1 MSASPRSRAQ
11 IRAAIFDV
19 LGAIAPE
26 VDPAAIAPDRPLREQ
41 IDIDSFD
48 FLNVI
53 IRLHEVLG
61 VEIPER
67 DYAELA
73 TLDGAVE
80 YLARRSGRS
89 DAQPAGKSGG

>member
-1 MSASPRSRAQ
+1 MSTLAREQ

-26 VDPAAIAPDRPLREQ
+26 IEPGAIAPDKPLREQ

-53 IRLHEVLG
+53 IRLNERLG
-61 VEIPER
+61 VAVPET
-67 DYAELA
+67 DYGKLV
-73 TLDGAVE
+73 TLESMVD
-80 YLARRSGRS
+80 YLARRCESR
-89 DAQPAGKSGG
+89 AAPASR

>member
-1 MSASPRSRAQ
+1 MTARTRDE

-26 VDPAAIAPDRPLREQ
+26 ADPATIVPDKPLREQ

-53 IRLHEVLG
+53 IRLHEALG
-61 VEIPER
+61 VDIPEK
-67 DYAELA
+67 DYAELL
-73 TLDGAVE
+73 TLNGAVD
-80 YLARRSGRS
+80 YLARRC
-89 DAQPAGKSGG
+89 AVA

>member
-1 MSASPRSRAQ
+1 MTARTRDE

-26 VDPAAIAPDRPLREQ
+26 ADPALIAPDRPLREQ

-53 IRLHEVLG
+53 IRLHEALG
-61 VEIPER
+61 VEIPEQ
-67 DYAELA
+67 DYAKLL
-73 TLDGAVE
+73 TLNDAVD
-80 YLARRSGRS
+80 YLVTRCG
-89 DAQPAGKSGG
+89 

>member
-1 MSASPRSRAQ
+1 MTARSREE
-11 IRAAIFDV
+11 IRAIIFDV

-26 VDPAAIAPDRPLREQ
+26 ADPATIVPDRPLREQ

-61 VEIPER
+61 IEIPEK
-67 DYAELA
+67 DYAELL
-73 TLDGAVE
+73 TLNSAVE
-80 YLARRSGRS
+80 YLERRC
-89 DAQPAGKSGG
+89 AAG